1 MSTLSKI
8 YEDATNKI
16 LLNGA
21 NNPDRKNPDE
31 KTYVQM
37 VMEETRNQIELS
49 NSFLEKG
56 QKLKCPQ
63 DLPPLSI
70 ALLIA
75 ARADVALVSPGDKSQ
90 LNRKQNLT
98 LEQTYSLPIG
108 IYQTTG
114 GNKGVYELTNNPYEA
129 FGALVEKYKPDATRR
144 EKLEVFTLVKSRL
157 KVVEKCVIPYY
168 VAVNNG
174 IWNMKNKILHP
185 FNPDFVFT
193 SKIYTNINLAA
204 TNPVISIPEDNSTW
218 DVDTFFAEL
227 GSPEFQLSIKE
238 VIQAACLPL
247 APRNKMVLFLNTAG
261 NNGKGTVCQLIRNI
275 LGEHSVVSIPIAE
288 FSEKF
293 ALGNLP
299 NAVAVIVDEN
309 NVSKFSQ
316 GLGNLKA
323 VITGDTV
330 TIERKFE
337 KQYDYSFRGLV
348 LECVNDFPKVDDKS
362 GSFRRRLH
370 IIPFENCFTGK
381 EKRYIKDRL
390 IYRTDVLEYILKM
403 VLVDMEYREEFT
415 QTAATKAALEL
426 YTKTTN
432 SVVSFLKEIL
442 PECKWDLL
450 PATEFLYEAYKN
462 WYREFVPSGKV
473 IGRNDFIDSVMEFV
487 ATDEVAKLEWEW
499 TDSTRSKGYIH
510 CDSPEPLLDR
520 YDLTAFMDDR
530 SCVGYGNRGY
540 VNREFVFEPRLKEK
554 YSGLK
559 RRSATGNNTGAN
571 GGDS

>member
-16 LLNGA
+16 LLQGA

-144 EKLEVFTLVKSRL
+144 EKLEVFALVKSRL

-174 IWNMKNKILHP
+174 IWDMKNKILRP
-185 FNPDFVFT
+185 FNPDLVFT

-337 KQYDYSFRGLV
+337 KQYDYSFHGLV

-462 WYREFVPSGKV
+462 WYREFVPSGKL
-473 IGRNDFIDSVMEFV
+473 IGRNDFIDSVREFV
-487 ATDEVAKLEWEW
+487 ATDENMKLEWEW
-499 TDSTRSKGYIH
+499 TDSTRSKGYID
-510 CDSPEPLLDR
+510 CDKKEPLLDR

-540 VNREFVFEPRLKEK
+540 VNREFVYEPRLKEK

>member
-1 MSTLSKI
+1 MMNETQIIEKTTITYINSHQPLPDEIVCS
-8 YEDATNKI
+8 YEVVEEINNETQSENKNRPDTNKLRYI
-16 LLNGA
+16 KDI
-21 NNPDRKNPDE
+21 PDLA
-31 KTYVQM
+31 VAM
-37 VMEETRNQIELS
+37 
-49 NSFLEKG
+49 
-56 QKLKCPQ
+56 
-63 DLPPLSI
+63 
-70 ALLIA
+70 LIA
-75 ARADVALVSPGDKSQ
+75 AREDVALIAPGDKSQ
-90 LNRKQNLT
+90 TNREVNMT
-98 LEQTYSLPIG
+98 DEQRFQLPVG
-108 IYQTTG
+108 IYQYS
-114 GNKGVYELTNNPYEA
+114 GNNEGVWEVSNDPLGA
-129 FGALVEKYKPDATRR
+129 FGILVEKYKPGATKKTKQ
-144 EKLEVFTLVKSRL
+144 EIFLLVKRRL
-157 KVVEKCVIPYY
+157 RIVRKCVIPYY

-174 IWNMKNKILHP
+174 IWDMESKILFP
-185 FNPDFVFT
+185 FSEDLVFT
-193 SKIYTNINLAA
+193 SKIHTNLNLAA
-204 TNPVISIPEDNSTW
+204 VNPVISTPDGDW
-218 DVDTFFAEL
+218 DVDTFFDEL
-227 GSPEFQLSIKE
+227 GSPEFVKSILE

-247 APRNKMVLFLNTAG
+247 APRNKMVLFYNTAG
-261 NNGKGTVCQLIRNI
+261 NNGKGTICQMIRNL
-275 LGEHSVVSIPIAE
+275 LGEEVVISIPIDE
-288 FSEKF
+288 FSVKF
-293 ALGNLP
+293 ALADLP
-299 NAVAVIVDEN
+299 HAIAIITDEN
-309 NVSKFSQ
+309 NTNSFSK

-323 VITGDTV
+323 VITGDIV
-330 TIERKFE
+330 KVEQKYE
-337 KQYDYSFRGLV
+337 KSYNFAYRGIVIQCL
-348 LECVNDFPKVDDKS
+348 NDMINGNDKS
-362 GSFRRRLH
+362 GSFKRRLH

-381 EKRYIKDRL
+381 EKRYIKERL

-473 IGRNDFIDSVMEFV
+473 IGRNDFIDSVREFV

>member
-1 MSTLSKI
+1 MSTPSQI
-8 YEDATNKI
+8 YERVPQEVLAQYPNLTNEYSFADTVMAKI
-16 LLNGA
+16 LSEFTL
-21 NNPDRKNPDE
+21 
-31 KTYVQM
+31 Q
-37 VMEETRNQIELS
+37 
-49 NSFLEKG
+49 NSVRVKG

-63 DLPPLSI
+63 DLPSLSI
-70 ALLIA
+70 AVLIA
-75 ARADVALVSPGDKSQ
+75 ARSDVALVSSGDKSQ
-90 LNRKQNLT
+90 TDKKQNLT
-98 LEQTYSLPIG
+98 SEQRHNLPIG

-114 GNKGVYELTNNPYEA
+114 DNKGVYEITNDPYGA
-129 FGALVEKYKPDATRR
+129 FGELVERYKPDATRR

-174 IWNMKNKILHP
+174 IWDMRDKILHP
-185 FNPDFVFT
+185 FSQDLVFT
-193 SKIYTNINLAA
+193 SKIHTNLNLAA
-204 TNPVISIPEDNSTW
+204 SNPVITIPEDNSTW
-218 DVDTFFAEL
+218 DVDTFFSEL
-227 GSPEFQLSIKE
+227 GSPEFVKSILE

-247 APRNKMVLFLNTAG
+247 APRNKMVLFMNTAG
-261 NNGKGTVCQLIRNI
+261 NNGKGTICQLIRNI
-275 LGEHSVVSIPIAE
+275 LGKDSVVSIPITN
-288 FSEKF
+288 FSKQFEL
-293 ALGNLP
+293 ANLP
-299 NAVAVIVDEN
+299 HACSVICDEN
-309 NVSKFSQ
+309 DVSSFSQ
-316 GLGNLKA
+316 GLGNLKS

-330 TIERKFE
+330 SIERKYKESF
-337 KQYDYSFRGLV
+337 DYSFHGLV
-348 LECVNDFPKVDDKS
+348 LQCVNDFPKGDDKS

-370 IIPFENCFTGK
+370 IIPFENCFTGA

-403 VLVDMEYREEFT
+403 VLVDMEYREQFT
-415 QTAATKAALEL
+415 ETAATKKALES
-426 YTKTTN
+426 YVKTTN

-450 PATEFLYEAYKN
+450 PATDFLYAAYKK
-462 WYREFVPSGKV
+462 WYSDFVPSGKV
-473 IGRNDFIDSVMEFV
+473 IGRNDFIDSVREFV
-487 ATDEVAKLEWEW
+487 ATDENAKLEWEW
-499 TDSTRSKGYIH
+499 TDSTRSKGYID
-510 CDSPEPLLDR
+510 CDKKEPLLDR

>member
-381 EKRYIKDRL
+381 EKRYIKERL

-403 VLVDMEYREEFT
+403 VLVDMDYREEFT
-415 QTAATKAALEL
+415 ETSATKAALEL

-432 SVVSFLKEIL
+432 SVVAFLEEIL

-450 PATEFLYEAYKN
+450 PATDFLYSAFKS
-462 WYREFVPSGKV
+462 WYREVSPSGKV
-473 IGRNDFIDSVMEFV
+473 IGRNDFIDSVKEFV
-487 ATDEVAKLEWEW
+487 ATDENMKLEWEW
-499 TDSTRSKGYIH
+499 TDSTRSKGYID
-510 CDSPEPLLDR
+510 CDKKEPLLDR
-520 YDLTAFMDDR
+520 YDLTAFMDNTF
-530 SCVGYGNRGY
+530 GAY
-540 VNREFVFEPRLKEK
+540 VNREFVYEYRLKEK

-559 RRSATGNNTGAN
+559 RRSATANNTSVN

>member
-1 MSTLSKI
+1 MSTPSQI
-8 YEDATNKI
+8 YERVPQEVLAQYPNLTNEYSFADTVMAKI
-16 LLNGA
+16 LSEFTL
-21 NNPDRKNPDE
+21 
-31 KTYVQM
+31 Q
-37 VMEETRNQIELS
+37 
-49 NSFLEKG
+49 NSVRVKG

-63 DLPPLSI
+63 DLPSLSI
-70 ALLIA
+70 AVLIA
-75 ARADVALVSPGDKSQ
+75 ARSDVALVSSGDKSQ
-90 LNRKQNLT
+90 TDKKQNLT
-98 LEQTYSLPIG
+98 SEQRHSLPIG

-114 GNKGVYELTNNPYEA
+114 DNKGVYEITNDPYGA
-129 FGALVEKYKPDATRR
+129 FGELVEKYKPDATRR

-174 IWNMKNKILHP
+174 IWDMKNKILRP
-185 FNPDFVFT
+185 FNPDLVFT

-337 KQYDYSFRGLV
+337 KQYDYSFHGLV

-473 IGRNDFIDSVMEFV
+473 IGRNDFIDSVREFV
-487 ATDEVAKLEWEW
+487 ATDENMKLEWEW
-499 TDSTRSKGYIH
+499 TDSTRSKGYID
-510 CDSPEPLLDR
+510 CDKKEPLLDR

-540 VNREFVFEPRLKEK
+540 VNREFVYEPRLKEK

>member
-1 MSTLSKI
+1 MSTPSQI
-8 YEDATNKI
+8 YERVPQEVLAQYPNLTNEYSFADTVMAKI
-16 LLNGA
+16 LSEFTL
-21 NNPDRKNPDE
+21 
-31 KTYVQM
+31 Q
-37 VMEETRNQIELS
+37 
-49 NSFLEKG
+49 NSVRVKG

-63 DLPPLSI
+63 DLPSLSI
-70 ALLIA
+70 AVLIA
-75 ARADVALVSPGDKSQ
+75 ARSDVALVSSGDKSQ
-90 LNRKQNLT
+90 TDKKQNLT
-98 LEQTYSLPIG
+98 SEQRHSLPIG

-114 GNKGVYELTNNPYEA
+114 DNKGVYEITNDPYGA
-129 FGALVEKYKPDATRR
+129 FGELVEKYKPDATRR

-337 KQYDYSFRGLV
+337 KQYDYSFHGLV

-450 PATEFLYEAYKN
+450 PATDFLYECYKV
-462 WYREFVPSGKV
+462 WYKEVSPSGKV
-473 IGRNDFIDSVMEFV
+473 IGRNDFIDSVKEYV
-487 ATDEVAKLEWEW
+487 ATDENAKLEWEW
-499 TDSTRSKGYIH
+499 TDSTRSKGYID
-510 CDSPEPLLDR
+510 CTEPEPLLNR
-520 YDLTAFMDDR
+520 YNIAGFILHP
-530 SCVGYGNRGY
+530 YGSYPSGD
-540 VNREFVFEPRLKEK
+540 RLKEK

-559 RRSATGNNTGAN
+559 RRSATGNVQTTNNT
-571 GGDS
+571 DSEVTNND